1 MEIVK
6 LASPESFLAH
16 IKIKNDSLLQK
27 MWSDE
32 SLTVQGLEEVYDTY
46 ETYLVYEDE
55 DVIGGFLLLEKDYSY
70 WTPEENQDNA
80 YYVHKL
86 FVLPQFNG
94 RGYAGKIM
102 ERIKEYAKQEHK
114 DYLRLDCRRHNEK
127 LNHLY
132 ESLDFQFKREFDS
145 NFSGEMNLREYQ
157 VK

>member
-6 LASPESFLAH
+6 LASPESFLNY
-16 IKIKNDSLLQK
+16 IKIKNDSLPQK

-32 SLTVQGLEEVYDTY
+32 SLTIQGLKEVYDTY

-55 DVIGGFLLLEKDYSY
+55 HVIGGFLLLEKDYSY

-80 YYVHKL
+80 YYIHKL

-102 ERIKEYAKQEHK
+102 VKIKEYAKLEHK
-114 DYLRLDCRRHNEK
+114 DYLRLDCRRA
-127 LNHLY
+127 
-132 ESLDFQFKREFDS
+132 
-145 NFSGEMNLREYQ
+145 
-157 VK
+157 